1 MQYFG
6 RLSIVVA
13 FSFILSSGVIAATAI
28 GQSNDTQPVISE
40 IEIPEIFH
48 MEFDKNSSAN
58 TMNISYTLGEDEKYL
73 FINISKVSVQE
84 LDPDNNCIEVNQNE
98 TGEILYSCF
107 SENNPGTTSV
117 FCNDVDDCV
126 QAGSRPR

>member
-1 MQYFG
+1 MQYLD

-13 FSFILSSGVIAATAI
+13 FSFILTSGLTAATAT

-40 IEIPEIFH
+40 IEIPDILH
-48 MEFDKNSSAN
+48 MELDKNSSAN

-73 FINISKVSVQE
+73 FINISKVTVQE

-107 SENNPGTTSV
+107 SENNPGVTSV